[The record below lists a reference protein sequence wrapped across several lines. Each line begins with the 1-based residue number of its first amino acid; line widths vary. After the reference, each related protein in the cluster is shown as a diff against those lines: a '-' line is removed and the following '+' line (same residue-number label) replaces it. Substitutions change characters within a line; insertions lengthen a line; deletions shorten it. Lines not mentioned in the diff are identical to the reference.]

1 MEPTV
6 ELTCP
11 HCSEYEL
18 VFEGEGDTDVC
29 AYCDDAFILQSG
41 EATFLEKEEYRAIV
55 LSKLDAM
62 SEHIETILRRPISE
76 ALEDDPTVKVCQCGC
91 RNDIAK
97 LALRN
102 NRCNRCGR
110 PMDEVVAEVKETP
123 HMNGLVHGVMH
134 AVDVLSA
141 NDRTTNEIA
150 AKAAEHITVGELMA
164 EQTLFCCRIGIKC
177 VWCNPQQQAKLNI

>member
-1 MEPTV
+1 MEPTI
-6 ELTCP
+6 EIECP
-11 HCSEYEL
+11 HCGLDEL
-18 VFEGEGDTDVC
+18 IFEREGDLASCSGCGDG
-29 AYCDDAFILQSG
+29 YQLQDG
-41 EATFLEKEEYRAIV
+41 EAVFLEQEEYRAMI
-55 LSKLDAM
+55 LSRLDTI
-62 SEHIETILRRPISE
+62 SETLDTILRRPISE

-110 PMDEVVAEVKETP
+110 PMDEIVAEVKETP

-164 EQTLFCCRIGIKC
+164 EQTLFACKIGMKC
-177 VWCNPQQQAKLNI
+177 VWCFPNQQTKLDI